1 MQPWQIQQKIY
12 YGYAKA
18 ATKLGASFNLYRS
31 ASMVTPISS
40 GNLIGQT
47 VASTNVSWNYMK
59 ANKYTNAIWQICI
72 DAQLSS
78 APLNAQVFDYIV
90 PINNPDGYISD
101 NSTYF
106 MISEQYLLPMQAVKC
121 NNTLSIIRPSQTT
134 GPGNVGYV
142 GYLPSTSLTIAS
154 GLPASVLEF
163 RRGEADDLK
172 LPTDSSEPLW
182 KILIPNLGNTQIDI
196 GDIIIDQETENYVV
210 LSNELTELGW
220 QIQAKQVLN
229 TR

>member
-18 ATKLGASFNLYRS
+18 ALKLGASFNLYR
-31 ASMVTPISS
+31 ATSMVNPIIS
-40 GNLIGQT
+40 GNLIGQIM
-47 VASTNVSWNYMK
+47 ASTNVSWNYMK
-59 ANKYTNAIWQICI
+59 ANKYTNAVWQICI

-121 NNTLSIIRPSQTT
+121 NDVISIIRPSQTA

-142 GYLPSTSLTIAS
+142 GYLPSTSLTIAE
-154 GLPASVLEF
+154 GLPASILEF
-163 RRGEADDLK
+163 RRGETADMK
-172 LPTDSSEPLW
+172 LPTDSTEPLW
-182 KILIPNLGNTQIDI
+182 KILIPNIGQTQIDV
-196 GDIIIDQETENYVV
+196 GDIVINQTTENFVIN
-210 LSNELTELGW
+210 SNELTELGW
-220 QIQAKQVLN
+220 NIQAKQVLN